1 MKSKASGFVLMDIL
15 LGVALIGILAVV
27 MMPAIKYANN
37 RIKMFASERI
47 LDKVDF
53 ALTQYSIDVSN
64 FPKSKEGGLSAL
76 LRRPQGPFG
85 EDWKGPYLEGVKF
98 LEESDGTI
106 SVFDQ
111 WGRVIEY
118 HNPPVNFPEKFKQY
132 ELFSLGANEEDP
144 NGYIKRGR

>member
-1 MKSKASGFVLMDIL
+1 MKSKANGFALMDIMLAVAL
-15 LGVALIGILAVV
+15 LGILVVV
-27 MMPAIKYANN
+27 MMPGVRYVNN
-37 RIKMFASERI
+37 RVKTFASERI
-47 LDKVDF
+47 VDKVDQ
-53 ALTQYSIDVSN
+53 ALNLYSIDVGN
-64 FPKSKEGGLSAL
+64 FPKSKEGGLLAL
-76 LRRPQGPFG
+76 LKRPQGPFG
-85 EDWKGPYLEGVKF
+85 EDWKGPYLEGVKL

-132 ELFSLGANEEDP
+132 ELFSLGANEDDP